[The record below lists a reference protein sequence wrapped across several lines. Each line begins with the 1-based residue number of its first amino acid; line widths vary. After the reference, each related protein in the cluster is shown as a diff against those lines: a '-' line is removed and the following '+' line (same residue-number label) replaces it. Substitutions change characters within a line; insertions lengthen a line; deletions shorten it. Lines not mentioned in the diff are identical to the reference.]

1 LNKFSSL
8 RVLAIIQDCIFVGS
22 GGRKQT
28 PKSLAL
34 TMATRQITG
43 SQALTEILNGFGHCA
58 SHSVTLSYETAL
70 ALLNL
75 KNDVSIP
82 SGIRE
87 GVHTTLVWDNID
99 FGEETRSSKDT
110 THIANGIIIQPE
122 MNIAITVC

>member
-1 LNKFSSL
+1 MF
-8 RVLAIIQDCIFVGS
+8 ATIIQDCIFVGS
-22 GGRKQT
+22 GGRKRT

-34 TMATRQITG
+34 ATRQITG
-43 SQALTEILNGFGHCA
+43 SQALTEILNRFGHCA
-58 SHSVTLSYETAL
+58 SHSVALTYATAL

-99 FGEETRSSKDT
+99 FGEETRSGKDT
-110 THIANGIIIQPE
+110 THISNE
-122 MNIAITVC
+122 S

>member
-1 LNKFSSL
+1 M
-8 RVLAIIQDCIFVGS
+8 LAIIQDCIFVGS

-122 MNIAITVC
+122 MNIAIPSVEEKVL